1 MNVRRLMVRAGSCL
15 IVALAAVPM
24 QGFAGDA
31 RQDAHAQM
39 RAAME
44 WLATPWSEAQEKAL
58 QAGQPPKDP
67 KVLLHLTGST
77 RTYRRD
83 QLLSSVP
90 DWWPQDHPSMPT
102 IVAAGRDKGMP
113 CAECH
118 GPTGAGIAHTAT
130 LTALPAAYIMEQ
142 AKAFRDG
149 SRANDEMHLEASQV
163 SDADIQQAAVYFS
176 GLRLAAG
183 RARIIEAKRV
193 PATHIESW
201 MLVPTR
207 GGKSEPIGDRIIEL
221 PLDPEHVR
229 MGDEHARFIAYVPP
243 GSVTRGH
250 LLASGGVDG
259 IIACTSC
266 HGADLRGVSNVPPL
280 AGRSPTYLTRQL
292 VQVALGNRQ
301 GALVQP
307 MQQEVAHLAL
317 KDMISVTA
325 YAATLKP

>member
-1 MNVRRLMVRAGSCL
+1 MNVRRLMVRARSCL

-24 QGFAGDA
+24 PGFAADA

-67 KVLLHLTGST
+67 KALLHLTGST

-118 GPTGAGIAHTAT
+118 GPTGSGIPHTAT
-130 LTALPAAYIMEQ
+130 LTGLPTAYIIEQ
-142 AKAFRDG
+142 VRAFRDG
-149 SRANDEMHLEASQV
+149 SRANDEMHFEASNI
-163 SDADIQQAAVYFS
+163 SDADVQQAAAYFS
-176 GLRLAAG
+176 GLHLAAG
-183 RARIIEAKRV
+183 RARVIEAERV

-201 MLVPTR
+201 MLVPTK
-207 GGKSEPIGDRIIEL
+207 GGGSEPIGDRIIEL
-221 PLDPEHVR
+221 PLDPKQVR
-229 MGDEHARFIAYVPP
+229 MGDAHARFIAYVPP
-243 GSVTRGH
+243 GSVARGH
-250 LLASGGVDG
+250 LMASGRATG

-266 HGADLRGVSNVPPL
+266 HGADLRGVANAPPL

-301 GALVQP
+301 GTPVQP
-307 MQQEVAHLAL
+307 MQQVVAHLAL
-317 KDMISVTA
+317 KDMISVAA